1 MNIRAR
7 HLFDSDTVNS
17 QSLGW
22 RAVSKAS
29 RIVLSAFGCFL
40 LFIVIYNVEVG
51 LWSHHSEYSQKV
63 DLIGL
68 VTFSCTEAEVLAQL
82 NGTYDPQNVT
92 FGQSP
97 CLHPL
102 GNYALPDLL
111 VGGIGATLAF
121 IGLTSALNIRLS
133 SRGQSRRRSWA
144 SMIGGATIGIFGLIQ
159 IIGISEEIE
168 WREIIGI
175 PSFLVNIL
183 FIIAGVLLFRRGSN
197 NHSTIIS
204 QSNSGRVRYRGTMEL
219 DGSDMSVGQM
229 RRILGLDI
237 LEDVF
242 QLGSSDE
249 FEEKV
254 GRVCHYCNGAGCP
267 ECGSSGSI

>member
-1 MNIRAR
+1 M
-7 HLFDSDTVNS
+7 
-17 QSLGW
+17 
-22 RAVSKAS
+22 SKAS
-29 RIVLSAFGCFL
+29 RIVLSVFGCFI

-51 LWSHHSEYSQKV
+51 LWTHHPEYSQKV

-68 VTFSCTEAEVLAQL
+68 VTFSCTEADVLAQL
-82 NGTYDPQNVT
+82 NGAHDSGNVA

-111 VGGIGATLAF
+111 VGGLGAMLAF

-144 SMIGGATIGIFGLIQ
+144 SMIGGAIIGIFGLIQ
-159 IIGISEEIE
+159 ITGISEEIE
-168 WREIIGI
+168 WREIIGL
-175 PSFLVNIL
+175 PSFLINL
-183 FIIAGVLLFRRGSN
+183 LLIIAGVLLFRRGSN

-267 ECGSSGSI
+267 ECDSSGSI

>member
-1 MNIRAR
+1 M
-7 HLFDSDTVNS
+7 
-17 QSLGW
+17 
-22 RAVSKAS
+22 SKAS
-29 RIVLSAFGCFL
+29 RLVLAAFGCFL
-40 LFIVIYNVEVG
+40 VFIVVYNVEAG
-51 LWSHHSEYSQKV
+51 LWSHHPEYNQKV

-68 VTFSCTEAEVLAQL
+68 VTFSCTEAEVLAQI
-82 NGTYDPQNVT
+82 NGTSDSQNMT

-133 SRGQSRRRSWA
+133 SRGQSRRKSWGL
-144 SMIGGATIGIFGLIQ
+144 MIGGAVLSVFGLMDLM
-159 IIGISEEIE
+159 GISYSGGSGIQWEMIF
-168 WREIIGI
+168 GI
-175 PSFLVNIL
+175 PSRIVN
-183 FIIAGVLLFRRGSN
+183 FIVIVIGVTLFRIGSH
-197 NHSTIIS
+197 NHSEILS
-204 QSNSGRVRYRGTMEL
+204 QSPSSRVRYRGRMEL

-254 GRVCHYCNGAGCP
+254 GQVCHYCSGSGCS
-267 ECGSSGSI
+267 ECGSKGSI